1 MLIVID
7 ASALAEVIARTDR
20 AGPVERAFAGHQ
32 LLAPD
37 LINAQV
43 LSVLRRWARHSVITP
58 ENARQAVRNLLTAPV
73 RRFTTDALITTM
85 WSLGDRVAP
94 YTGAYMALARWVGCP
109 LLTLDERLTRSPDLG
124 IALLSV

>member
-7 ASALAEVIARTDR
+7 ASALVEVVARTDR

-43 LSVLRRWARHSVITP
+43 LSVLRRWACHSVIDE
-58 ENARQAVRNLLTAPV
+58 ENARQAVGNLLTAPV
-73 RRFTTDALITTM
+73 RRFTTDALISTM
-85 WSLGDRVAP
+85 WSLGDHVTL
-94 YTGAYMALARWVGCP
+94 YTSAYMALARWVGCP
-109 LLTLDERLTRSPDLG
+109 LLTLDERLTRSPDPE
-124 IALLSV
+124 IALLPV